1 MNNET
6 TTFQKAATLWD
17 EHCQVEYG
25 NTYQADAWLMILQA
39 DWINTAKEA
48 A

>member
-17 EHCQVEYG
+17 EYCQVEYG

-39 DWINTAKEA
+39 DWINTAKETV
-48 A
+48 